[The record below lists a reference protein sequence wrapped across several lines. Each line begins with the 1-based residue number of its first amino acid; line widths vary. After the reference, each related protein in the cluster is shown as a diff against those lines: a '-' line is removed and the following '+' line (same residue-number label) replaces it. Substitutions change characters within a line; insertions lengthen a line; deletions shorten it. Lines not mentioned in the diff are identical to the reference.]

1 MNQSRT
7 TTITL
12 KHMKRLSFTISL
24 STALLVSAILTTDG
38 FAAPKGNKGVKPL
51 PYHIVEAAA
60 LRGSFENPESVK
72 GSGAELFFVKG
83 QNATARLMLDLGEPS
98 EVQALRITTPAGN
111 FHTCLSECSIGSN
124 PDTLRKLFGRVF
136 NLPSWKEGGTIE
148 ITLPADTVGRYLAL
162 DFTAGYTEGAIKK
175 IELIGRKNIPER
187 HLLLWASDLDRD
199 YRPKMD
205 FFAND
210 LQLTDIWLDYV
221 ETAFPQTNLNSSIDT
236 LVQSGVLKEFKK
248 RGIRYWLGE
257 HEAFCSLV
265 NSPEQLRDEVRW
277 MATIRNARAVYS
289 RAKAAGFHGLK
300 IDAEDYD
307 VVPADVKEKY
317 KDDTD
322 HVTGW
327 AFKEEYGYTGLYYR
341 RGLEFGKVLKE
352 VWDCPVI
359 QLYEARIY
367 ADKND
372 SRQGNYWWL
381 KGMHDAGVSDISIAV
396 EKSYGAGNN
405 EIAQD
410 PTCGE
415 HLYRWFIRLPEL
427 CDAVQ
432 KAYPFAR
439 RVIPFFHPWNTRTGA
454 PMYLPK
460 YLQEQLVDATNITTA
475 FGLYLE
481 GNNSGG
487 DPRDVLKAD
496 KLAPYGIT
504 ADDYLEILRKF
515 PAPSKN

>member
-1 MNQSRT
+1 MKPMT
-7 TTITL
+7 CTL
-12 KHMKRLSFTISL
+12 ILAASL
-24 STALLVSAILTTDG
+24 SAAGFLTSAAA
-38 FAAPKGNKGVKPL
+38 AAPDDKKL
-51 PYHIVEAAA
+51 YHEINYTIAEAKTIRGTATSPEAVTGGGHGAFLITGENAA
-60 LRGSFENPESVK
+60 
-72 GSGAELFFVKG
+72 
-83 QNATARLMLDLGEPS
+83 ARLMLDLGNSS
-98 EVQALRITTPAGN
+98 EVHAVRITTPPGN
-111 FHTCLSECSIGSN
+111 HHTFLTEVSIGSN
-124 PDTLRKLFGRVF
+124 PTTTRRLLGRST
-136 NLPSWKEGGTIE
+136 NLPSWKEGGTVDV
-148 ITLPADTVGRYLAL
+148 TLPADTVGRYLAL
-162 DFTAGYTEGAIKK
+162 DFTAGYTSGAVSKVA
-175 IELIGRKNIPER
+175 LIGRKNIPER
-187 HLLLWASDLDRD
+187 HLLYWAGDLDRD
-199 YRPKMD
+199 YRGKMD
-205 FFAND
+205 YLAND
-210 LQLTDIWLDYV
+210 LGITDIWLDYI
-221 ETAFPQTNLNSSIDT
+221 ETAFPQTNNNASIDT
-236 LVQSGVLKEFKK
+236 LVESGVLKEFKK

-257 HEAFCSLV
+257 HEFFCELV
-265 NSPEQLRDEVRW
+265 NTPDDLKDDVRW
-277 MATIRNARAVYS
+277 RSTLRQARQVYTK
-289 RAKAAGFHGLK
+289 AKAAGFHGLK
-300 IDAEDYD
+300 FDAEDYS
-307 VVPADVKEKY
+307 VPGPEMKERY
-317 KDDTD
+317 KEFTD
-322 HVTGW
+322 HITGW
-327 AFKEEYGYTGLYYR
+327 GFKEEFGYGGQYYR
-341 RGLEFGKVLKE
+341 RGLEYGRMLKE

-359 QLYEARIY
+359 QLYEARNY

-439 RVIPFFHPWNTRTGA
+439 RVIPFFHPWNTRTGT

-460 YLQEQLVDATNITTA
+460 YLQEQIVDATNITTA

-481 GNNSGG
+481 GNTSGG

-496 KLAPYGIT
+496 KLAPYDIT

>member
-1 MNQSRT
+1 
-7 TTITL
+7 
-12 KHMKRLSFTISL
+12 MKRLSFTISL

-72 GSGAELFFVKG
+72 GGGHGAFLLTGE
-83 QNATARLMLDLGEPS
+83 NAAARLMLDLGNSS
-98 EVQALRITTPAGN
+98 EVHAVRITTPPGN
-111 FHTCLSECSIGSN
+111 HHTFLTEVSIGSN
-124 PDTLRKLFGRVF
+124 PTTTRRLLGRST
-136 NLPSWKEGGTIE
+136 NLPSWKEGGTVDV
-148 ITLPADTVGRYLAL
+148 TLPADTVGRYLAL
-162 DFTAGYTEGAIKK
+162 DFTAGYTGGAVSKVA
-175 IELIGRKNIPER
+175 LIGRKNIPER
-187 HLLLWASDLDRD
+187 HLLYWAGDLDRD
-199 YRPKMD
+199 YRGKMD
-205 FFAND
+205 YLAND
-210 LQLTDIWLDYV
+210 LGITDIWLDFI
-221 ETAFPQTNLNSSIDT
+221 ETAFPQTNKNASIDT
-236 LVQSGVLKEFKK
+236 LVESGVLKEFKK

-257 HEAFCSLV
+257 HEFFCSLV

-277 MATIRNARAVYS
+277 MTTIRNARAVYS
-289 RAKAAGFHGLK
+289 RARAAGFHGLK
-300 IDAEDYD
+300 LDAEDYD

-322 HVTGW
+322 YVTGW
-327 AFKEEYGYTGLYYR
+327 SFKEEYGYTGLYYR

-439 RVIPFFHPWNTRTGA
+439 RVIPFFHPWNTRIGA

>member
-1 MNQSRT
+1 MKPMKPMT
-7 TTITL
+7 CTL
-12 KHMKRLSFTISL
+12 ILAASL
-24 STALLVSAILTTDG
+24 GAAGFLTSAAD
-38 FAAPKGNKGVKPL
+38 AAPDGKKL
-51 PYHIVEAAA
+51 YHEINYTIAEAKS
-60 LRGSFENPESVK
+60 LRGTATSPEAVTGGGQGAFLIKGEN
-72 GSGAELFFVKG
+72 A
-83 QNATARLMLDLGEPS
+83 AARLMLDLGKSS
-98 EVQALRITTPAGN
+98 EVYALRITTPPGN
-111 FHTCLSECSIGSN
+111 HQTFLTEVSIGSN
-124 PDTLRKLFGRVF
+124 PTTTRRLLGRST
-136 NLPSWKEGGTIE
+136 NLPSWKEGGTVDV
-148 ITLPADTVGRYLAL
+148 TLPADTVGRYLAL
-162 DFTAGYTEGAIKK
+162 DFTAGYTDGAVSKV
-175 IELIGRKNIPER
+175 ELIGRKNIPER
-187 HLLLWASDLDRD
+187 HLLYWAGDLDRD
-199 YRPKMD
+199 YRGKMD
-205 FFAND
+205 YLAND
-210 LQLTDIWLDYV
+210 LGITDIWLDFI
-221 ETAFPQTNLNSSIDT
+221 ETAFPQTNNNASIDT
-236 LVQSGVLKEFKK
+236 LVESGVLTEFKK

-257 HEAFCSLV
+257 HEFFCSLV

-277 MATIRNARAVYS
+277 MTTIRNARAVYS
-289 RAKAAGFHGLK
+289 KAKAAGFHGLK
-300 IDAEDYD
+300 MDAEDYD
-307 VVPADVKEKY
+307 EVPADVKEKY
-317 KDDTD
+317 KGDTD

-327 AFKEEYGYTGLYYR
+327 SFKEEFGYTGLYYR
-341 RGLEFGKVLKE
+341 RGLEYGRMLKE

-372 SRQGNYWWL
+372 SRAGNYWWL

-405 EIAQD
+405 EIAKD

-481 GNNSGG
+481 GNTSGG

-504 ADDYLEILRKF
+504 ADDYLDVLKQS
-515 PAPSKN
+515 PNPSKGE